1 VRALGLE
8 HRCAIRAVDVGVAEV
23 AGGSAHLLEVFAEQG
38 RAALVEDGAE
48 AVVLGC
54 AGLTELVEPLTAAL
68 GVPVVEGVAAG
79 VRLVESLLALGL
91 STSRVGSYAAPE
103 RLGPVAR

>member
-1 VRALGLE
+1 
-8 HRCAIRAVDVGVAEV
+8 
-23 AGGSAHLLEVFAEQG
+23 
-38 RAALVEDGAE
+38 
-48 AVVLGC
+48 
-54 AGLTELVEPLTAAL
+54 L

-91 STSRVGSYAAPE
+91 STSRVGSYAPPE